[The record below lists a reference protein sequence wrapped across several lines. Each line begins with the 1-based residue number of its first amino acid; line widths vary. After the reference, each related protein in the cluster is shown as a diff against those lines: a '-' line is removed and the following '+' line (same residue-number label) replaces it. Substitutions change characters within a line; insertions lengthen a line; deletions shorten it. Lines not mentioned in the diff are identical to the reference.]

1 MGGLLSAAPARPA
14 PCQRHGELAGGR
26 HSRRPCSVPDR
37 SVYTGQRTERRVI
50 RLPTTLLEVRT
61 TGHQEG
67 VKYRTG
73 RRQRGRTTWKRP
85 SLLTDCTDHLSSSH
99 GWTQE
104 RRGVLL
110 VLTLVVTL
118 TAPSHRRHSLP
129 DILPLHEGVI
139 YLIVPVYIYRTPN
152 SVLPSLYYTNHLQDR
167 LILYTCRLLHLIL
180 YFPPHT
186 RPHGVPHPSTPPRPV
201 AAPPRIPG
209 GPFPGAPH
217 RSARHQT
224 SAVVARVRLLHRQP
238 GRGDDGPRA
247 GRGLPAARPPP
258 ATLPGVGRRHDATR

>member
-1 MGGLLSAAPARPA
+1 M
-14 PCQRHGELAGGR
+14 
-26 HSRRPCSVPDR
+26 
-37 SVYTGQRTERRVI
+37 YTGQRNERRVI

-73 RRQRGRTTWKRP
+73 RRQTGRTTWKRP

-118 TAPSHRRHSLP
+118 TAPSHRRHSLT

-167 LILYTCRLLHLIL
+167 LALHTCKLLHLVL
-180 YFPPHT
+180 YFPP
-186 RPHGVPHPSTPPRPV
+186 RLDPMESPTPLPRPGPSPPLPV
-201 AAPPRIPG
+201 SRAAPSP
-209 GPFPGAPH
+209 APLTAQPVTKPQLSS
-217 RSARHQT
+217 RASAFSIANLVGET
-224 SAVVARVRLLHRQP
+224 T
-238 GRGDDGPRA
+238 GRGPGEDCPPP
-247 GRGLPAARPPP
+247 GLPPPP
-258 ATLPGVGRRHDATR
+258 SPGSDAGMTPLGELGLFVCLSL